1 MTGLRATAGLS
12 ATAGLRAKGLGLL
25 VTLTLCARAFAQAP
39 APADTTF
46 YSVSYI
52 EVKPS
57 SRTVAIGTLKQ
68 YRDSVRRDPNN
79 IRLELFE
86 QADRPAHLVIV
97 ETWKTPMA
105 FEAKAAQRKQ
115 MEDLMD
121 SMRISGWDTR
131 PYKTLT
137 VASGTAEATSKSV
150 YVISHVDVAPDPK
163 IAGLLTALAT
173 ASRLEDG
180 NIRFDVLLHTMR
192 SNHFE
197 VIETWQS
204 QKALDN
210 HAAAAHTKKY
220 RDDLQASLGS
230 PLDERIYKV
239 IE

>member
-1 MTGLRATAGLS
+1 MAKKLLLLFVFVLS
-12 ATAGLRAKGLGLL
+12 GR
-25 VTLTLCARAFAQAP
+25 VFAQAP
-39 APADTTF
+39 APVDTTF

-57 SRTVAIGTLKQ
+57 ARTNAIATLKG
-68 YRDSVRRDPNN
+68 YRDLAHRDAAN

-86 QADRPAHLVIV
+86 QADRPGHFVIV
-97 ETWKTPMA
+97 ETWKTMA
-105 FEAKAAQRKQ
+105 AFDAKAPQRMQ
-115 MEDLMD
+115 LTEAIEA
-121 SMRISGWDTR
+121 MRTSGWDTR
-131 PYKTLT
+131 PYKTLS

-150 YVISHVDVAPDPK
+150 YVISHVDVSPDPK
-163 IAGLLTALAT
+163 IAGLLTALANT
-173 ASRLEDG
+173 SRLEDG

-210 HAAAAHTKKY
+210 HAATAHTRKY
-220 RDDLQASLGS
+220 RDDLQSALGS
-230 PLDERIYKV
+230 PLDERIYRA